1 MPASSLQPEPRSR
14 GSRSIAQPGEVRVL
28 DLEQHVAAGPI
39 LDPACYLGQIEGGA
53 VQGLGFTLTEDMIL
67 QGGRYCRQSRRLH
80 DPHRRDAPQTSRVFA
95 LEDLD
100 RDDVFGPRGVGELGI
115 GAVTPA
121 IAAAVADACGLWP
134 TVTPISPE
142 AVMMAISKG
151 PAQ

>member
-1 MPASSLQPEPRSR
+1 
-14 GSRSIAQPGEVRVL
+14 
-28 DLEQHVAAGPI
+28 
-39 LDPACYLGQIEGGA
+39 

-67 QGGRYCRQSRRLH
+67 QGGRYLA
-80 DPHRRDAPQTSRVFA
+80 DNLDGYMIPTVADAPQTSRVFA

-134 TVTPISPE
+134 AVTPISPE
-142 AVMMAISKG
+142 AVLMAISKE